1 LKEKIEII
9 ENLKK
14 QFFESLEMEIKF
26 SSFWYQSYQE
36 ELKKNNLNSFIV
48 KNLENYINFY
58 VPELNINKENSLK
71 DRINEI
77 ISYLNQNINSK
88 FQNLDIKN
96 EKENESIDTNIDY
109 HLKTS
114 INFEAKGFFEYNK
127 SLFVLYNDDII
138 KFFNKENFD

>member
-1 LKEKIEII
+1 
-9 ENLKK
+9 
-14 QFFESLEMEIKF
+14 M
-26 SSFWYQSYQE
+26 
-36 ELKKNNLNSFIV
+36 
-48 KNLENYINFY
+48 
-58 VPELNINKENSLK
+58 PELNINKEDSLK

-96 EKENESIDTNIDY
+96 EKENESNDTNIDY

-138 KFFNKENFD
+138 KFFNKENFENKITIKESILKDIKICQKNEENKIIVFIPKKYFLFKLLIIIMNIEF